1 MSWLRLPKPM
11 SVIDELQG
19 LREQIEKEWRSVSS
33 LEELEEFR
41 VKFFGK
47 KGRLQEF
54 IKNLATLPPEER
66 KVVGRVV
73 NEIKDQFEAL
83 IQQKRE
89 ELLESIS
96 YKFYDYAIPPRF
108 YEPGNLHPL
117 TKIINELLD
126 IAVGL
131 GFEEVG
137 LDLAPEVEWDYYNF
151 ECLNIPPYHPARDM
165 QATFFITEKMLLRTQ
180 TSPVQIR
187 TMLSRKPPLRVVHV
201 GRVYRY
207 DAFDATHA
215 PCFHQMEGL
224 YIDKNVSFAELRGVL
239 EVFVKEIFGPDA
251 EFKLTPSY
259 FPFTEP
265 SAEGHVKLNGKWL
278 EIFGCGMVHPNV
290 LKNVGLSPEEWS
302 GFAFGLGIER
312 IAMIKYG
319 INDIRLFSEND
330 LRFLRQL

>member
-1 MSWLRLPKPM
+1 M
-11 SVIDELQG
+11 IDELNA
-19 LREQIEKEWRSVSS
+19 LKIEIERDWAQVNSPES
-33 LEELEEFR
+33 LENFR
-41 VKFFGK
+41 VKYFGK
-47 KGRLQEF
+47 KGKLQDF
-54 IKNLATLPPEER
+54 IKALASLTPEDR
-66 KVVGRVV
+66 KTIGKFV
-73 NEIKDQFEAL
+73 NEIKENYENL
-83 IQQKRE
+83 IESRKE
-89 ELLESIS
+89 EFLTVRIS
-96 YKFYDYAIPPRF
+96 KSYDYDISSRSLLI
-108 YEPGNLHPL
+108 GNLHPL
-117 TKIINELLD
+117 TKIIDELLD

-151 ECLNIPPYHPARDM
+151 ECLNIPEHHPARDM
-165 QATFFITEKMLLRTQ
+165 QATFFITDKMILRTQ

-187 TMLSRKPPLRVVHV
+187 TMLTRKPPLKVVHV

-224 YIDKNVSFAELRGVL
+224 YINKNVSFAELRGTL
-239 EVFVKEIFGPDA
+239 EVFVREIFGPEA
-251 EFKLTPSY
+251 EFRLLPSY

-290 LKNVGLSPEEWS
+290 LKNVGLSPDEWS
-302 GFAFGLGIER
+302 GFAFGFGVER

-330 LRFLRQL
+330 IRFLSQL

>member
-1 MSWLRLPKPM
+1 MSI
-11 SVIDELQG
+11 IDELNA
-19 LREQIEKEWRSVSS
+19 LKTEIERDWARVDSPES
-33 LEELEEFR
+33 LENFR
-41 VKFFGK
+41 IRYFGK
-47 KGRLQEF
+47 KGRIQDF
-54 IKNLATLPPEER
+54 IKTLASLAPEDR
-66 KVVGRVV
+66 RIVGKII
-73 NEIKDQFEAL
+73 NEIKENYEKL
-83 IQQKRE
+83 IESKKE
-89 ELLESIS
+89 EFLSLGIS
-96 YKFYDYAIPPRF
+96 KSYDYDIPSRSLF
-108 YEPGNLHPL
+108 LGNLHPL
-117 TKIINELLD
+117 TKIIDELLD

-151 ECLNIPPYHPARDM
+151 ECLNIPEHHPARDM
-165 QATFFITEKMLLRTQ
+165 QATFFITDKMILRTQ

-187 TMLSRKPPLRVVHV
+187 TMLTRKPPLKIVHV

-224 YIDKNVSFAELRGVL
+224 YINKNVSFAELRGTL
-239 EVFVKEIFGPDA
+239 EVFVREIFGPDA
-251 EFKLTPSY
+251 EFRLLPSY

-290 LKNVGLSPEEWS
+290 LKNVGLSPDEWS
-302 GFAFGLGIER
+302 GFAFGFGVER

-330 LRFLRQL
+330 IRFLSQL

>member
-1 MSWLRLPKPM
+1 MSI
-11 SVIDELQG
+11 IDELNA
-19 LREQIEKEWRSVSS
+19 LKIEIERDWAQVNSPES
-33 LEELEEFR
+33 LENFR
-41 VKFFGK
+41 VKYFGK
-47 KGRLQEF
+47 KGKLQDF
-54 IKNLATLPPEER
+54 IKALASLTPEDR
-66 KVVGRVV
+66 KTIGKFV
-73 NEIKDQFEAL
+73 NEIKENYENL
-83 IQQKRE
+83 IESRKE
-89 ELLESIS
+89 EFLTVGIS
-96 YKFYDYAIPPRF
+96 KSYDYDISSRSLLI
-108 YEPGNLHPL
+108 GSLHPL
-117 TKIINELLD
+117 TKIIDELLD

-151 ECLNIPPYHPARDM
+151 ECLNIPEHHPARDM
-165 QATFFITEKMLLRTQ
+165 QATFFITDKMILRTQ

-187 TMLSRKPPLRVVHV
+187 TMLTRKPPLKVVHV

-224 YIDKNVSFAELRGVL
+224 YINKNVSFAELRGTL
-239 EVFVKEIFGPDA
+239 EVFVREIFGPEA
-251 EFKLTPSY
+251 EFRLLPSY

-290 LKNVGLSPEEWS
+290 LKNVGLSPDEWS
-302 GFAFGLGIER
+302 GFAFGFGVER

-330 LRFLRQL
+330 IRFLSQL